1 MNQPDLEVVPM
12 RVTTAFKHLLRLP
25 GVNVTGVVFQSNRV
39 IVTVALRRRRLACP
53 LCDHST
59 RARYDLRDVDS
70 RWRHLDLGAW
80 RLEVR
85 ARLRRLRCPD
95 HGVRVECVPF
105 ARHRSEFTRDF
116 EDLVAWLAAKTDKSA
131 IERLLRIAWRTVGAI
146 VERVVSDELDPER
159 LNDLFEIGID
169 EISWRKQHNYL
180 TLVSN
185 HRSGKVVWGAEGKDT
200 KTCDSFFDELGK
212 ERSSKLTAV
221 SMDMGK
227 AYLKSVTKQD
237 HAPQATIC
245 IDPFHVV
252 ALATKALDDV
262 RRDVWNDM
270 RALDSKAAKKFKDAR
285 WSLMKNPDNLTDKQ
299 AATLRRL
306 KRRGGDLWRAY
317 RLKESCRAIFSGDLD
332 PDEVEELLDRLISQA
347 QRSRLEPFV
356 KLSRTLRD
364 NRDGILAAIRL
375 GINNGRAEGL
385 NNVVR
390 LIARRAYGFH
400 SATAAVALVML
411 CCGPITLR
419 LPYQGLL

>member
-1 MNQPDLEVVPM
+1 M

-25 GVNVTGVVFQSNRV
+25 GVNVRAVVFDKDRV
-39 IVTVALRRRRLACP
+39 IVTVALRRRRLVCP
-53 LCDHST
+53 LCEHST
-59 RARYDLRDVDS
+59 RARYDSRDVDS
-70 RWRHLDLGAW
+70 RWRHLDLGPW
-80 RLEVR
+80 SLEVR
-85 ARLRRLRCPD
+85 ARLRRLSCPA
-95 HGVRVECVPF
+95 HGVRVEGVPF
-105 ARHRSEFTRDF
+105 ARHRLEFTRDF
-116 EDLVAWLAAKTDKSA
+116 EDLVAWLAAKTDKTA

-146 VERVVSDELDPER
+146 VERVVADELDPKR
-159 LNDLFEIGID
+159 LDELFEIGID

-180 TLVSN
+180 TLVSD
-185 HRSGKVVWGAEGKDT
+185 HRSGKVVWGAQGKDT
-200 KTCDSFFDELGK
+200 KTADKFFAELGK
-212 ERSSKLTAV
+212 ERSSQLTAV

-227 AYLKSVTKQD
+227 AFPKSVRKED

-262 RRDVWNDM
+262 RRAVWNDM
-270 RALDSKAAKKFKDAR
+270 RAIDQNAAKKFKDAR
-285 WSLMKNPDNLTDKQ
+285 WSLMKNPGNLTDKQ
-299 AATLRRL
+299 AVTLRRL

-332 PDEVEELLDRLISQA
+332 PDDVAELLDRLISQA

-356 KLSRTLRD
+356 KLSRTLRA

-390 LIARRAYGFH
+390 LITRRAYGFH
-400 SATAAVALVML
+400 SAAAAIALVML

-419 LPYQGLL
+419 LPYEGLV

>member
-1 MNQPDLEVVPM
+1 M

-25 GVNVTGVVFQSNRV
+25 GVNVRAVVFERDRV
-39 IVTVALRRRRLACP
+39 IVTVALRRKRLVCP

-80 RLEVR
+80 RLEIR
-85 ARLRRLRCPD
+85 ARLRRLSCPT
-95 HGVRVECVPF
+95 HGVRVEGVPF

-116 EDLVAWLAAKTDKSA
+116 EDLVALLAAKTDKSA
-131 IERLLRIAWRTVGAI
+131 ICRLLRIAWRTVGAI
-146 VERVVSDELDPER
+146 VQRVVADELDPGR

-200 KTCDSFFDELGK
+200 KAADSFFAELGK
-212 ERSSKLTAV
+212 ERSSKLSAV

-227 AYLKSVTKQD
+227 AYLKSVRKED

-262 RRDVWNDM
+262 RRAVWNDM
-270 RALDSKAAKKFKDAR
+270 RALDDKAAKKFKDAR

-299 AATLRRL
+299 AVTLRRL

-356 KLSRTLRD
+356 KLAKTLRE

-400 SATAAVALVML
+400 SAGAAIALVML

-419 LPYQGLL
+419 LPYEGLL

>member
-1 MNQPDLEVVPM
+1 M
-12 RVTTAFKHLLRLP
+12 
-25 GVNVTGVVFQSNRV
+25 
-39 IVTVALRRRRLACP
+39 
-53 LCDHST
+53 
-59 RARYDLRDVDS
+59 
-70 RWRHLDLGAW
+70 
-80 RLEVR
+80 
-85 ARLRRLRCPD
+85 
-95 HGVRVECVPF
+95 
-105 ARHRSEFTRDF
+105 
-116 EDLVAWLAAKTDKSA
+116 LAAKTDKSA
-131 IERLLRIAWRTVGAI
+131 ICRLLRIAWRTVGAI
-146 VERVVSDELDPER
+146 VQRVVADELDPGR

-200 KTCDSFFDELGK
+200 KAADGFFAELGK
-212 ERSSKLTAV
+212 ERSSKLSAV

-227 AYLKSVTKQD
+227 AYLKSVRKED

-245 IDPFHVV
+245 IDPFQVV

-262 RRDVWNDM
+262 RRAVWNDM
-270 RALDSKAAKKFKDAR
+270 RALDDKAAKKFKDAR

-356 KLSRTLRD
+356 KLAKTLRE

-400 SATAAVALVML
+400 SAGAAIALVML

-419 LPYQGLL
+419 LPYDRLV

>member
-1 MNQPDLEVVPM
+1 V

-25 GVNVTGVVFQSNRV
+25 GVNVRAVVFDKDRV
-39 IVTVALRRRRLACP
+39 IVTVALRRRRLVCP
-53 LCDHST
+53 LCEHST
-59 RARYDLRDVDS
+59 RARYDSRDVDS
-70 RWRHLDLGAW
+70 RWRHLDLGPW
-80 RLEVR
+80 SLEVR
-85 ARLRRLRCPD
+85 ARLRRLSCPA
-95 HGVRVECVPF
+95 HGVRVEGVPF

-116 EDLVAWLAAKTDKSA
+116 EDLVAWLAAKTDKTA

-146 VERVVSDELDPER
+146 VERVVADELDPKR
-159 LNDLFEIGID
+159 LDELFEIGID

-180 TLVSN
+180 TLVSD
-185 HRSGKVVWGAEGKDT
+185 HRSGKVVWGAQGKDT
-200 KTCDSFFDELGK
+200 KTADKFFAELGK
-212 ERSSKLTAV
+212 ERSSQLTAV

-227 AYLKSVTKQD
+227 AYLKSVRKED

-262 RRDVWNDM
+262 RRAVWNDM
-270 RALDSKAAKKFKDAR
+270 RAIDQNAAKKFKDAR
-285 WSLMKNPDNLTDKQ
+285 WSLMKNPGNLTDKQ
-299 AATLRRL
+299 AVTLRRL

-317 RLKESCRAIFSGDLD
+317 RLKESCRAIFAGDLD
-332 PDEVEELLDRLISQA
+332 PGDVAELLDRLISQA

-356 KLSRTLRD
+356 KLSRTLRA

-390 LIARRAYGFH
+390 LITRRAYGFH
-400 SATAAVALVML
+400 SAAAAIALVML

-419 LPYQGLL
+419 LPYEGLV

>member
-1 MNQPDLEVVPM
+1 M
-12 RVTTAFKHLLRLP
+12 RVTTALKHLLKLP
-25 GVNVTGVVFQSNRV
+25 GVNVRGVCFEGDRV
-39 IVTVALRRRRLACP
+39 IVTVALRRRRLVCP
-53 LCDHST
+53 LCEHCT
-59 RARYDLRDVDS
+59 RARYDSRDVDS

-85 ARLRRLRCPD
+85 ARLRRLCCPT
-95 HGVRVECVPF
+95 HGVRVEGVPF

-131 IERLLRIAWRTVGAI
+131 ICRLLRIAWRTVGAI

-200 KTCDSFFDELGK
+200 KAADAFFGELGK
-212 ERSSKLTAV
+212 ERSARLSAV

-227 AYLKSVTKQD
+227 AYLKSVRKED

-262 RRDVWNDM
+262 RRAAWNDM
-270 RALDSKAAKKFKDAR
+270 RALDGKAAKKFKDAR
-285 WSLMKNPDNLTDKQ
+285 WSLMKNPDNLTDRQ
-299 AATLRRL
+299 AVTLRRL
-306 KRRGGDLWRAY
+306 RRRGGDLWRAY
-317 RLKESCRAIFSGDLD
+317 RLKESCRAIFAGDLD
-332 PDEVEELLDRLISQA
+332 SDDVEELLDRLISQA

-356 KLSRTLRD
+356 KLARTLHD
-364 NRDGILAAIRL
+364 NRDGIVAAIRL
-375 GINNGRAEGL
+375 GVNNGRAEGL

-400 SATAAVALVML
+400 SAAAAIALVML

-419 LPYQGLL
+419 LPYEVLL

>member
-1 MNQPDLEVVPM
+1 M
-12 RVTTAFKHLLRLP
+12 RVTASFKHLLRLP
-25 GVNVTGVVFQSNRV
+25 GVSVRAVAFGSSRV
-39 IVTVALRRRRLACP
+39 IVTVALRRRCLVCP

-59 RARYDLRDVDS
+59 RVRYDSRGVDS

-80 RLEVR
+80 RLEIR
-85 ARLRRLRCPD
+85 ARLRRLSCPT
-95 HGVRVECVPF
+95 HGVRVEGVPF
-105 ARHRSEFTRDF
+105 ARHRAEFTRDF
-116 EDLVAWLAAKTDKSA
+116 EDLVAWLAAKTDKTA
-131 IERLLRIAWRTVGAI
+131 VERLLRIAWRTVGAI
-146 VERVVSDELDPER
+146 VQRVVSDELDPDR

-185 HRSGKVVWGAEGKDT
+185 HRSGKVVWGAQGKDT
-200 KTCDSFFDELGK
+200 KTADGFFTELGK
-212 ERSSKLTAV
+212 ERASELTAV

-227 AYLKSVTKQD
+227 AYQKSVRKED

-252 ALATKALDDV
+252 ALATKALDEV

-270 RALDSKAAKKFKDAR
+270 RALDSNAAKKFKDAR

-299 AATLRRL
+299 AVTLRRL
-306 KRRGGDLWRAY
+306 RRRGGDLWRAY
-317 RLKESCRAIFSGDLD
+317 RLKESCRAIFAGDLD
-332 PDEVEELLDRLISQA
+332 PGDVEELLDRLISQA

-356 KLSRTLRD
+356 KFAKTLRD
-364 NRDGILAAIRL
+364 NRDGILAAIEL

-390 LIARRAYGFH
+390 LITRRAYGFH
-400 SATAAVALVML
+400 SAAAAIALVML

-419 LPYQGLL
+419 LPYEGLL

>member
-1 MNQPDLEVVPM
+1 M

-25 GVNVTGVVFQSNRV
+25 GVNVRAVVFDKDRV
-39 IVTVALRRRRLACP
+39 IVTVALRRRRLVCP
-53 LCDHST
+53 LCEHST
-59 RARYDLRDVDS
+59 RARYDSRDVDS
-70 RWRHLDLGAW
+70 RWRHLDLGPW
-80 RLEVR
+80 SLEVR
-85 ARLRRLRCPD
+85 ARLRRLSCPA
-95 HGVRVECVPF
+95 HGVRVEGVPF

-116 EDLVAWLAAKTDKSA
+116 EDLVAWLAAKTDKTA

-146 VERVVSDELDPER
+146 VERVVADELDPKR
-159 LNDLFEIGID
+159 LDELFEIGID

-180 TLVSN
+180 TLVSD
-185 HRSGKVVWGAEGKDT
+185 HRSGKVVWGAQGKDT
-200 KTCDSFFDELGK
+200 KTADKFFAELGK
-212 ERSSKLTAV
+212 ERSSQLTAV

-227 AYLKSVTKQD
+227 AYLKSVRKED

-262 RRDVWNDM
+262 RRAVWNDM
-270 RALDSKAAKKFKDAR
+270 RAIDQNAAKKFKDAR
-285 WSLMKNPDNLTDKQ
+285 WSLMKNPGNLTDKQ
-299 AATLRRL
+299 AVTLRRL

-332 PDEVEELLDRLISQA
+332 PGDVAELLDRLISQA

-356 KLSRTLRD
+356 KLSRTLRA

-390 LIARRAYGFH
+390 LITRRAYGFH
-400 SATAAVALVML
+400 SAAAAIALVML

-419 LPYQGLL
+419 LPYEGLV

>member
-1 MNQPDLEVVPM
+1 M

-25 GVNVTGVVFQSNRV
+25 GVNVRAVVFDKDRV
-39 IVTVALRRRRLACP
+39 IVTVALRRRRLVCP
-53 LCDHST
+53 LCEHST
-59 RARYDLRDVDS
+59 RARYDSRDVDS
-70 RWRHLDLGAW
+70 RWRHLDLGPW
-80 RLEVR
+80 SLEVR
-85 ARLRRLRCPD
+85 ARLRRLSCPT
-95 HGVRVECVPF
+95 HGVRVEGVPF

-116 EDLVAWLAAKTDKSA
+116 EDLVAWLAAKTDKTA

-146 VERVVSDELDPER
+146 VERVVADELDPKR
-159 LNDLFEIGID
+159 LDELFEIGID

-180 TLVSN
+180 TLVSD

-200 KTCDSFFDELGK
+200 KTADKFFAELGK
-212 ERSSKLTAV
+212 ERSSQLTAV
-221 SMDMGK
+221 SWDMGK
-227 AYLKSVTKQD
+227 AYLKSVRKED
-237 HAPQATIC
+237 HAPEATIC

-262 RRDVWNDM
+262 RRAVWNDM
-270 RALDSKAAKKFKDAR
+270 RAIDQNAAKKFKDAR
-285 WSLMKNPDNLTDKQ
+285 WSLMKNPGNLTDKQ
-299 AATLRRL
+299 AVTLRRL

-332 PDEVEELLDRLISQA
+332 PDAVEELLDRLISQA

-356 KLSRTLRD
+356 KLSRTLRA

-390 LIARRAYGFH
+390 LITRRAYGFH
-400 SATAAVALVML
+400 SVAAAIALVML

-419 LPYQGLL
+419 LPYEGLV

>member
-1 MNQPDLEVVPM
+1 M

-25 GVNVTGVVFQSNRV
+25 GVNVRAVVFDKDRV
-39 IVTVALRRRRLACP
+39 TVTVALRQQRLVCP
-53 LCDHST
+53 LCEHST

-85 ARLRRLRCPD
+85 ARLRRLSCPT
-95 HGVRVECVPF
+95 HGVRVEGVPF
-105 ARHRSEFTRDF
+105 ARHRSDFTRDF
-116 EDLVAWLAAKTDKSA
+116 EDLVAWLAAKTDKTA

-146 VERVVSDELDPER
+146 VERVVTDELDPKR
-159 LNDLFEIGID
+159 LDELFEIGID

-180 TLVSN
+180 TLVSD

-200 KTCDSFFDELGK
+200 KTADTFFAELGK
-212 ERSSKLTAV
+212 ERSSQLTAV

-227 AYLKSVTKQD
+227 AYLKSVRKED
-237 HAPQATIC
+237 HAPQARIC

-262 RRDVWNDM
+262 RRAVWNDM
-270 RALDSKAAKKFKDAR
+270 RAIDQNAAKKFKDAR
-285 WSLMKNPDNLTDKQ
+285 WSLMKNPGNLTDKQ
-299 AATLRRL
+299 AVTLRRL

-332 PDEVEELLDRLISQA
+332 PDDVAELLDRLISQA

-356 KLSRTLRD
+356 KLSRTLRA

-390 LIARRAYGFH
+390 LITRRAYGFH
-400 SATAAVALVML
+400 SAAAAIALVML

-419 LPYQGLL
+419 LPYEGLV